1 MIITNFEQAY
11 EKLNEVS
18 TNLECLENNVESEL
32 AFSLDELRKVYN
44 MVDGNDLHT
53 KAYFKRVMH
62 DLNVILTN
70 VREKGFY

>member
-70 VREKGFY
+70 VREKGYY